1 MTTNASRT
9 ATTVA
14 FDIEVVGYDWGE
26 LDEATRGYLLERGR
40 KKSQPPEEVQQ
51 KLAFVLG
58 LGHVVSIGLWNLNEQ
73 RGAVLLEG
81 EGGEWAAWPNRT
93 DGAFLFRGSERELL
107 TAFWQRVK
115 GYGRLVSF
123 HGRGYDGPVLMI
135 RSAMLGVAPTRNL
148 AGKQWEWKS
157 HCDLADVFCFLGAV
171 REHMSLDYWCRRFG
185 IESPKSTL
193 DGSQVERAY
202 KAGEFERIGD
212 YCLRDARATAELY
225 QRVESTLLPLF
236 Q

>member
-1 MTTNASRT
+1 MTRAAPR
-9 ATTVA
+9 APTTVA

-26 LDEATRGYLLERGR
+26 LDEATRGYLLERSR
-40 KKSQPPEEVQQ
+40 KKGQPPEEIQQ
-51 KLAFVLG
+51 KLALVLG
-58 LGHVVSIGLWNLNEQ
+58 LGHVVSIGLWNLHEQ

-81 EGGEWAAWPNRT
+81 EGGEWSAWPNRT
-93 DGAFLFRGSERELL
+93 DGAFLYRGSERELL

-157 HCDLADVFCFLGAV
+157 HCDLADVFSFLGAV

-185 IESPKSTL
+185 VESPKSTL

-202 KAGEFERIGD
+202 KAGELERIGD

-225 QRVESTLLPLF
+225 QKIEATLLPLF